1 MGKCLALSGT
11 SAANTRVTHHTTLS
25 THCDTHAIYK
35 HIGMAPMRILAASA
49 AAAAVAAPLAS
60 GFYLPGVAPTNFVEG
75 QRVEL
80 KVSSDSAYK
89 WKRGRDY
96 VMWVV

>member
-1 MGKCLALSGT
+1 
-11 SAANTRVTHHTTLS
+11 
-25 THCDTHAIYK
+25 
-35 HIGMAPMRILAASA
+35 MRLLAATA

-80 KVSSDSAYK
+80 KVSGGHACFVVAGVCVC
-89 WKRGRDY
+89 RGGY
-96 VMWVV
+96 VHVLRRMMSVPVCGVV

>member
-1 MGKCLALSGT
+1 
-11 SAANTRVTHHTTLS
+11 
-25 THCDTHAIYK
+25 
-35 HIGMAPMRILAASA
+35 MRLLVATA

-80 KVSSDSAYK
+80 KVSCML
-89 WKRGRDY
+89 RL
-96 VMWVV
+96 

>member
-1 MGKCLALSGT
+1 
-11 SAANTRVTHHTTLS
+11 
-25 THCDTHAIYK
+25 
-35 HIGMAPMRILAASA
+35 MAPMRILAASA

-80 KVSSDSAYK
+80 KVGSDSAYK
-89 WKRGRDY
+89 
-96 VMWVV
+96 

>member
-1 MGKCLALSGT
+1 
-11 SAANTRVTHHTTLS
+11 
-25 THCDTHAIYK
+25 
-35 HIGMAPMRILAASA
+35 MRILAASA